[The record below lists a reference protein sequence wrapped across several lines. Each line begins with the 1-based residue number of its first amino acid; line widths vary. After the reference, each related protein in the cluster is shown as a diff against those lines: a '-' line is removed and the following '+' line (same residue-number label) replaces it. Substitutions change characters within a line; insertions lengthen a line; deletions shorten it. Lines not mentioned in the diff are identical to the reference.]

1 MSHFTGYRLT
11 LKRLDNKCTPQV
23 QTLQTEMETSKPNN
37 QKTQAG
43 EMKVTVSEQ
52 QDWETERGGA
62 TAVILLSTGSG
73 NSSGN
78 TIEFISES
86 M

>member
-11 LKRLDNKCTPQV
+11 LKRLDNKCTQA

-37 QKTQAG
+37 QKIPAG

-52 QDWETERGGA
+52 QDWEPERGGA
-62 TAVILLSTGSG
+62 TGVILRSTAGG
-73 NSSGN
+73 NSSGD
-78 TIEFISES
+78 TIEFISEL